1 MKSILVGTVAAAA
14 LAAPA
19 LAAPDR
25 LEQSSACDAMA
36 AGARFEC
43 MQQLRTDDPHRASDS
58 TTNAAPV
65 GDVSGSAVSSGINGS
80 SGVAASRTI
89 GVGSGE
95 DNSNSRSSI
104 GDAADE
110 AGESIGEAADEA
122 GDAIGNAADEVGDEI
137 GDAF

>member
-1 MKSILVGTVAAAA
+1 MKSILLGTVAVAA

-43 MQQLRTDDPHRASDS
+43 MQQLRTDDPGRATDRAI
-58 TTNAAPV
+58 NAPD
-65 GDVSGSAVSSGINGS
+65 GVSSGLNGS
-80 SGVAASRTI
+80 AGVNVSQA
-89 GVGSGE
+89 GE
-95 DNSNSRSSI
+95 DDGIEDEIGDAGQAAGRDI

-110 AGESIGEAADEA
+110 AGDAISNAADEA
-122 GDAIGNAADEVGDEI
+122 GDAIDNGADEI